1 MTIKITRR
9 GIRATGPKDA
19 HAVLRALCASHGIE
33 FPKHLEE
40 ADRRLNAEEKE
51 APVPESKRIQIGPLD
66 V

>member
-1 MTIKITRR
+1 MTIKITKR

-19 HAVLRALCASHGIE
+19 HAVLRAMCAAHGIE
-33 FPKHLEE
+33 SPKHLEE
-40 ADRRLNAEEKE
+40 AGRRPDAEEKE

>member
-19 HAVLRALCASHGIE
+19 HAVLRALGIE

-40 ADRRLNAEEKE
+40 ADRRLNVEEKE